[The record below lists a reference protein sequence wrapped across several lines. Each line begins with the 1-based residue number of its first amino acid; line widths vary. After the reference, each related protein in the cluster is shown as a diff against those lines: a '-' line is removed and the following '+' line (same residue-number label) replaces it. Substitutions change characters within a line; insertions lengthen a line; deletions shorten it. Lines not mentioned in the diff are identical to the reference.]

1 MPGGRNG
8 GWHIEAALS
17 EMSRRSSK
25 SSRNSSSSSIAAV
38 SGNARRGRVCGRG
51 HDRSDHRNGFGDG
64 GPGRACARRERAA
77 AALSGSADATGSG
90 ASFLAA
96 LGAALNRVDSH
107 IASASAAAKSFAAG
121 GSDISLSD
129 VMISLEEANL
139 ALQTAATVRDKVAA
153 AYTTIMNMQV

>member
-1 MPGGRNG
+1 MTDPITAMASATADLGALAR
-8 GWHIEAALS
+8 AASAPPPALS
-17 EMSRRSSK
+17 E
-25 SSRNSSSSSIAAV
+25 
-38 SGNARRGRVCGRG
+38 
-51 HDRSDHRNGFGDG
+51 
-64 GPGRACARRERAA
+64 
-77 AALSGSADATGSG
+77 SADATGSG